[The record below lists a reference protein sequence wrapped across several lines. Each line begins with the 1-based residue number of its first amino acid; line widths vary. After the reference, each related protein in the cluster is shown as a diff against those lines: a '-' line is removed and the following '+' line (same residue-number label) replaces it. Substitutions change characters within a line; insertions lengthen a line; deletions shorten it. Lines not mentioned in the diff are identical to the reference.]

1 VQSTLARYGSEKNA
15 SQAALVAMRPDG
27 AVVAMVGGRSYD
39 SSQYNRAV
47 DAQRQPG
54 SAFKLFVYYAALRE
68 GYTPNDTVL
77 DAPIDIHGWH
87 PENYG
92 HRHRGEVT
100 LSEAFANS
108 LNDAAVRLSQQV
120 GIGKVIAAA
129 RDLGLRAPLKNNPS
143 LALGTT
149 EVTLLDLT
157 SAYAAVRA
165 GRAPVSPRGI
175 AALRT
180 ERGEVPID
188 PSNTTQHSLAQY
200 QPALIELLR
209 GVVEHGTGRA
219 AALQGL
225 AAGKTG
231 TAQNYTDAW
240 FIGFDEHLVVGVW
253 VGNDDHSP
261 MKGVVG
267 GSLPAKIWKDFQ
279 EQAGQTATAD
289 IDTTAPRA
297 LLTTVGQSTVGSSR
311 DRAIASQPESTAV
324 SDDSPATPAGTRGAA
339 QCNAAVCEQFYH
351 SFRASDCTY
360 QPNQGGPRQYCAR

>member
-1 VQSTLARYGSEKNA
+1 
-15 SQAALVAMRPDG
+15 G

-47 DAQRQPG
+47 DAERQPG
-54 SAFKLFVYYAALRE
+54 SAFKLFDYYAALRQ
-68 GYTPNDTVL
+68 GYTPKDTVL

-92 HRHRGEVT
+92 HRHHGEVT

-120 GIGKVIAAA
+120 GIGEVIAAA

-157 SAYAAVRA
+157 SAYAAVKA

-175 AALRT
+175 AAIRT
-180 ERGEVPID
+180 ERGEVSID
-188 PSNTTQHSLAQY
+188 PSNTTQHGLAQH
-200 QPALIELLR
+200 QPALIDLLR
-209 GVVEHGTGRA
+209 GVVEHGTGGA
-219 AALQGL
+219 AALQGF

-240 FIGFDEHLVVGVW
+240 FIGFDEHLVCRLLLGKKK
-253 VGNDDHSP
+253 NKH
-261 MKGVVG
+261 MIGVV
-267 GSLPAKIWKDFQ
+267 SSWM
-279 EQAGQTATAD
+279 TA
-289 IDTTAPRA
+289 
-297 LLTTVGQSTVGSSR
+297 
-311 DRAIASQPESTAV
+311 
-324 SDDSPATPAGTRGAA
+324 
-339 QCNAAVCEQFYH
+339 
-351 SFRASDCTY
+351 
-360 QPNQGGPRQYCAR
+360 